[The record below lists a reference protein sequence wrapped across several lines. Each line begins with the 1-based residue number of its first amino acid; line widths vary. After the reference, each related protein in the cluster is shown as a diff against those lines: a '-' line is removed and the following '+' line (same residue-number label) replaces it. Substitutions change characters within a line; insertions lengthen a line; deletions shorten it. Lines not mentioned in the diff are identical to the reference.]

1 MADVITPLLDRLC
14 AAFPACFDRTAPR
27 PLKIGLGEELL
38 ALAGV
43 HPALADLSRTQLRR
57 ALRVYTTAPAY
68 RKALAK
74 GGPRYDLARQ
84 PAGAV
89 TPEQQAL
96 ARTPCPKPAAAAPTA
111 GPPATAPEPSPVRSY
126 LKMTLKRRVG
136 PGAGG

>member
-1 MADVITPLLDRLC
+1 MET
-14 AAFPACFDRTAPR
+14 FPACFSRSAPK
-27 PLKIGLGEELL
+27 PLKIGLGEEVI

-57 ALRVYTTAPAY
+57 ALKVYTGAAAY
-68 RKALAK
+68 RRALAK
-74 GGPRYDLARQ
+74 GGPRYGLDGQ

-89 TPEQQAL
+89 TPEQQAV
-96 ARTPCPKPAAAAPTA
+96 ARTPRPKPTAAAPTA
-111 GPPATAPEPSPVRSY
+111 GPPATAPEPSPVRGY